1 MARCRAV
8 ALMRGARSF
17 GLPSASKPSSSL
29 ISANSGS
36 TLSTGVSGLSL
47 PRSIRIIAAVLPTA
61 LVIEKMRNTVSS
73 AAGLPGAAS
82 PAAPDQVTPLALAV
96 MATAK
101 GRSWRATASSMTRFS
116 SDMSC
121 LLEGGT

>member
-1 MARCRAV
+1 MCVARCRAV

-17 GLPSASKPSSSL
+17 GLPSAPKPSSSL

-36 TLSTGVSGLSL
+36 TLSTVVSGLSL

-73 AAGLPGAAS
+73 AAGLPGAALAGGAR
-82 PAAPDQVTPLALAV
+82 PGDAVGVGRHGDGKGQVLAGDGLV
-96 MATAK
+96 DDTIQ
-101 GRSWRATASSMTRFS
+101 F
-116 SDMSC
+116 
-121 LLEGGT
+121 